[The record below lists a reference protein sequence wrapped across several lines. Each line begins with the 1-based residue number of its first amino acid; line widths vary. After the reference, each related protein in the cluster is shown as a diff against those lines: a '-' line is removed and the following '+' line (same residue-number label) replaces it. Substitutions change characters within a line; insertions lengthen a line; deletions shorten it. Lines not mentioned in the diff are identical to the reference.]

1 MTSRKQK
8 TIGWI
13 RAIRPQFLFAYVVLG
28 LGGLFIGL
36 ALFRSLASILYAVL
50 SFTTIILATIGIN
63 FRDEAADW
71 LDGFDKEYGG
81 AGVIREGILEVKP
94 LQFWGRLLNVIA
106 IGIAIVQ
113 TFFIPPLIY
122 VLIPIGFVIIGSNYL
137 TERIFL
143 GHEIFPAF
151 SFTMTFLW
159 VYLGQGWPFTTGIL
173 YFTLFAFM
181 LVFALVP
188 FQDIGDYEADKKSGK
203 KTLTVKLGLDKVGL
217 FSIFIALLSLFL
229 LFAAIYAFLNP

>member
-1 MTSRKQK
+1 MVSRKQK

-13 RAIRPQFLFAYVVLG
+13 RAIRPQFLIAYVVLG

-36 ALFRSLASILYAVL
+36 ALFRTLPSVWYALL

-81 AGVIREGILEVKP
+81 AGVIREGILAAEP
-94 LQFWGRLLNVIA
+94 LQLWGRLLDVIA
-106 IGIAIVQ
+106 MVIAVVQ
-113 TFFIPPLIY
+113 TIFVPTLIY
-122 VLIPIGFVIIGSNYL
+122 VLIPIGLVIVGANYL

-143 GHEIFPAF
+143 GHEFFPAF

-159 VYLGQGWPFTTGIL
+159 VYLGQGWPFTIGIL
-173 YFTLFAFM
+173 YFTLFAFT

-188 FQDIGDYEADKKSGK
+188 YQDIGDYEADKKSGK

-217 FSIFIALLSLFL
+217 FSILIALLSLFL